1 MLTCGTG
8 FILQKDRVSVLSH
21 TIDYIHQLTTQVAH
35 LEKAADHALKP
46 KKGADYPHPPA
57 RTTLIQAQDDS
68 SLDASSSSGSLI
80 KVAVCPNDDGLV
92 INVEASNKT
101 ETLIRILSSSREL
114 GLEIRSFNSIRID
127 DQVQVTVNVA
137 VCRLC
142 LLPFFYQLNSYIL

>member
-1 MLTCGTG
+1 MLTCGTW

-21 TIDYIHQLTTQVAH
+21 TIDYIRQLTTQVAH
-35 LEKAADHALKP
+35 LEKAADRALKP
-46 KKGADYPHPPA
+46 KKGADYPHPRG

-127 DQVQVTVNVA
+127 DQVQVTVNVV

-142 LLPFFYQLNSYIL
+142 HLPFFYQLNSYIL